1 VSRGGRGRVERHGED
16 GVRGVALE
24 MAEHTHHLCVESVA
38 DATERL
44 YNLSADL
51 GIKPYKCVRR
61 NRSIDDTSQTTR
73 LIERRP

>member
-1 VSRGGRGRVERHGED
+1 
-16 GVRGVALE
+16 

-73 LIERRP
+73 LIERSHLPSCAAPGRRHRPP